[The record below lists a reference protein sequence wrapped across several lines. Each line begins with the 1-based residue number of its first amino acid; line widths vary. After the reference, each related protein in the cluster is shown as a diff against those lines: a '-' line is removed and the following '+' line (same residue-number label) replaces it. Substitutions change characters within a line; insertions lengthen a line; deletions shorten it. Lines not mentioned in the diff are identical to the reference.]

1 MATTSRITSLQPT
14 ATSRDRLGFGI
25 FLALALHASLILGL
39 NLKPTKPLPEL
50 ELTVALQPSAAATT
64 PDQSAPA
71 PEAKTTIM
79 QPQQQSEPA
88 LQSMAKTEPQQPTLR
103 NRFNRAKLIDQ
114 IANLQ
119 TQGAFRQDTSRVRR
133 LDEPSAAL
141 PTATAEAAYLAMWRR
156 KCERIGRVNYPP
168 GNIQGELVM
177 RVSILSNGQLD
188 YVRIVRSSGS
198 TSLDKAALNTVRQA
212 APYQPFSI
220 EMRKAYDRLEF
231 TRTWQYS
238 KFGTDINR

>member
-1 MATTSRITSLQPT
+1 
-14 ATSRDRLGFGI
+14 
-25 FLALALHASLILGL
+25 
-39 NLKPTKPLPEL
+39 
-50 ELTVALQPSAAATT
+50 
-64 PDQSAPA
+64 
-71 PEAKTTIM
+71 
-79 QPQQQSEPA
+79 
-88 LQSMAKTEPQQPTLR
+88 MAKTEPQQPTLR

-188 YVRIVRSSGS
+188 YVRIIRSSGS